1 MEMERIVV
9 GSYIKPV
16 NAFKKLEAAKLL
28 RQNVYISGAT
38 GFGKT
43 ELIRQ
48 YLGREKYI
56 YILCTQNQCD
66 LSVIPHTAGRS
77 VTVVVDNVNA
87 IESADKQRQILELCR
102 AQNLWVIVIGRSK
115 TPSWLY
121 DTMVTRNMLLITEED
136 LLLSEESID
145 GYLRSQDIL
154 LSPEELR
161 YLRKKS
167 EGNPFALVYTIQRL
181 LSGAR
186 VGADLYDENSVL
198 FQNYL
203 VNGVISE
210 LNSELMSFLLKIS
223 IVDDF
228 SESLAIVISGD
239 PTAHRLIEG
248 AMDSGNYIDRKNG
261 IYTIRAQMLSALR
274 KKAKIVYS
282 DQELHQY
289 AVLAGGFYEA
299 SGEDD
304 KALALYARYNESP
317 RIRELLIRN
326 SRKNPETGYFI
337 EMRDYYQMLSEQDI
351 RSSPYLMSAMSMLYS
366 LLMDFEKSE
375 FWYGELKKYK
385 DAATGTNARE
395 ALCLLAYLDI
405 SLPGRG
411 SANLLKIILDGY
423 RLMTEKSIAIP
434 ELSVTSNLPSLMN
447 GGKDFCEWSKNDKKI
462 AAAAGGILSVYLGKY
477 GKGLVNAA
485 LAESLYEKGGDPYEV
500 MSLISK
506 ARLEAD
512 AGGKTELSFAA
523 TGTLF
528 RQYILLGEPE
538 NARSLLLSFENRA
551 RNENLKRLY
560 PVIEAMRIRVSL
572 MEGDAEA
579 AEAWMHSAPD
589 ENEQFIPLY
598 RYLYLT
604 KIRCYIAVG
613 QYGRAIPLM
622 ESLRYYAHRC
632 DRTYIQME
640 LGILSAIVRF
650 RTGAQWKEDFI
661 RVLEKICEYR
671 FIPILSEFGTAVY
684 DLLNQC
690 EDLCKANEKI
700 DPKWFARVRSETG
713 RVARRYPMYLKS
725 RTVAITGLQPM
736 DIRILTCLAD
746 GLSVQKTA
754 EKLSVNYETLRSRIK
769 EIYRRL
775 GARNKV
781 EAVMTAREA
790 NLI

>member
-1 MEMERIVV
+1 MV
-9 GSYIKPV
+9 GTYIKPV
-16 NAFKKLEAAKLL
+16 NAFKKLEAARLL

-48 YLGREKYI
+48 YLKREKYS
-56 YILCTQNQCD
+56 YILCSQNQCD
-66 LSVIPHTAGRS
+66 LSGIPQTAGRS
-77 VTVVVDNVNA
+77 MTVVIDNVNT
-87 IESADKQRQILELCR
+87 IESPDKQRQIRELCR
-102 AQNLWVIVIGRSK
+102 SQNLWVIVIGRSR

-121 DTMVTRNMLLITEED
+121 DTMITHNMLLITEED
-136 LLLSEESID
+136 LTLSEESID

-154 LSPEELR
+154 LSPEELH
-161 YLRKKS
+161 YLRQKS
-167 EGNPFALVYTIQRL
+167 EGNPFGLMYAVQRL

-186 VGADLYDENSVL
+186 IGLDLFEENSML
-198 FQNYL
+198 FQSYL
-203 VNGVISE
+203 VNSIISE
-210 LNSELMSFLLKIS
+210 LNSELVDFLLKIS

-228 SESLAIVISGD
+228 SEPLAAVISGD
-239 PTAHRLIEG
+239 PTVLRLIEG
-248 AMDSGNYIDRKNG
+248 AMDTGNYLDRKNG
-261 IYTIRAQMLSALR
+261 IYTIRDQMLSALR
-274 KKAKIVYS
+274 KKAKMTFS

-289 AVLAGGFYEA
+289 AILAGGFYEA

-304 KALALYARYNESP
+304 KALKLYAQYNESG

-326 SRKNPETGYFI
+326 SRRNPGSGYFI
-337 EMRDYYQMLSEQDI
+337 EMRDYYQMLSDQDI
-351 RSSPYLMSAMSMLYS
+351 RNSPHLMSAMSMLYS

-375 FWYGELKKYK
+375 FWYEELKEYK
-385 DAATGTNARE
+385 DTATGTKARE

-405 SLPGRG
+405 ALPGRG
-411 SANLLKIILDGY
+411 SVNILQIILDGY
-423 RLMTEKSIAIP
+423 RLLTEKAIAMP
-434 ELSVTSNLPSLMN
+434 EFSVTSNLPSLMN
-447 GGKDFCEWSKNDKKI
+447 GGKDFCEWSKNDRKI
-462 AAAAGGILSVYLGKY
+462 AATTGGIISAFLGKA
-477 GKGLVNAA
+477 GKGLVSAS

-512 AGGKTELSFAA
+512 AGGKMEMSFAA

-551 RNENLKRLY
+551 KNENLKRLY
-560 PVIEAMRIRVSL
+560 STIEAMHIRLSL
-572 MEGDAEA
+572 MEGDTEA

-604 KIRCYIAVG
+604 KIRCYIALG
-613 QYGRAIPLM
+613 QYGRAFPLM

-640 LGILSAIVRF
+640 LGILNAIVRF

-671 FIPILSEFGTAVY
+671 FIPILSEFGAAVY

-690 EDLCKANEKI
+690 EELCKANGKI

-725 RTVAITGLQPM
+725 RTAAITGLQPM

-754 EKLSVNYETLRSRIK
+754 EKLRVNYETLRSRIK

-775 GARNKV
+775 EARNKV
-781 EAVMTAREA
+781 EAVMIAREA